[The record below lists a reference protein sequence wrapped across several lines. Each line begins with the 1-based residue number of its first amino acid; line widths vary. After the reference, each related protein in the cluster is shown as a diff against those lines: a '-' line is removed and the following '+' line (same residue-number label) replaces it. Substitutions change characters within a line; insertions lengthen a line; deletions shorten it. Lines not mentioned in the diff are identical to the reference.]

1 MIKDFIKRKRINDAN
16 ILAYKRKRSN
26 VEKRL
31 EKEFLDHGIATIPC
45 KVSGIED
52 IISSYSVLGHES
64 LDSGFVEYLNSN
76 IELIPE
82 EYPIVLNIVGQ
93 KFTEKEQEVIKET
106 IESDVAYDLGEAEKE
121 NKNLLKMKVTM
132 VVGTIITGI
141 IIAIFDRW
149 DAISTEIQYIFFWFF
164 AYTLIEFIFLEGR
177 DLKKQRLRAARRAC
191 ISVVFSEEYD
201 EEEYSDKEAMEFIDE
216 LHKQSN

>member
-1 MIKDFIKRKRINDAN
+1 MIMDYIKRQRLNRAN

-45 KVSGIED
+45 KVSGMED
-52 IISSYSVLGHES
+52 IISSYSVPGYES
-64 LDSGFVEYLNSN
+64 LDSGFVEYINN
-76 IELIPE
+76 IIELIPE

-93 KFTEKEQEVIKET
+93 KFSAKEQEIIKET
-106 IESDVAYDLGEAEKE
+106 IEYDVAYDLAEAERE
-121 NKNLLKMKVTM
+121 SRNLLKMKAAM

-141 IIAIFDRW
+141 TIAIFDWW
-149 DAISTEIQYIFFWFF
+149 DNVSTELQYIFFWFF
-164 AYTLIEFIFLEGR
+164 AYTLIEYIFLDGR
-177 DLKKQRLRAARRAC
+177 DLKKQRLKAARRAC

-201 EEEYSDKEAMEFIDE
+201 EEDYSDQEASELING
-216 LHKQSN
+216 LHKQSK